1 MDKYNRSNFYK
12 TEVVDGLVEK
22 DLLTNVTNIFDNISE
37 YSFYRV
43 LEEDLLRP
51 DLISLKV
58 YRSISYWWII
68 LKANNIE
75 DVWNDLYAG
84 KILAIPS
91 ISDVERFYSENVSK
105 NKGK

>member
-12 TEVVDGLVEK
+12 TEVVDSLVEK
-22 DLLTNVTNIFDNISE
+22 DLLTNVTNIFDNNSE

-43 LEEDLLRP
+43 KEEDLLRP
-51 DLISLKV
+51 DLISLKLFKT
-58 YRSISYWWII
+58 IAYWWII

-75 DVWNDLYAG
+75 DVWHDLYAG
-84 KILAIPS
+84 KILAIPP
-91 ISDVERFYSENVSK
+91 ISDIEKYYSENVAK

>member
-12 TEVVDGLVEK
+12 TEVVDSFMER
-22 DLLTNVTNIFDNISE
+22 DLLTNTTNIFDNISE
-37 YSFYRV
+37 YSFYKV
-43 LEEDLLRP
+43 KEVDLLRP
-51 DLISLKV
+51 DLISVNLLGSV
-58 YRSISYWWII
+58 SYWWII

-91 ISDVERFYSENVSK
+91 ILDIEKYYSEHIAK